1 MSRIDYIK
9 CDNCQ
14 ADNDISL
21 SYCSKCGSPL
31 GEHTG
36 KGSSGRR
43 IALFILLVLLVFAVI
58 FAYFNRQAAGPEER
72 TAGLSTDEKEQYENK
87 LKELQARLI
96 NTRKQ
101 LSAYKN
107 SEEAVNVE
115 ISDMPLDDLKANKNA
130 VAGWIRV
137 SDPWG
142 RQVRKFR
149 AGMTRNGWIA
159 LPARACLG
167 GNNWDF
173 YPDSG
178 GEYSISGGLWIG
190 NDKVGLWQVTS
201 KNGIPEVNE
210 IVYWNESEPVSW
222 KSLESDNENDLIS
235 LRAGPSMGYFTSV
248 ALPDDIKEA
257 GIFLQNGKIVGW
269 TFGSWLSEGYM
280 WPGEDGVNLEYN
292 TWVRYFYD
300 LTFAHGREE
309 KFALA
314 LSLKNNIDVL
324 ERLTAFVSG
333 FRLQPRLS
341 IEDTP
346 EYLLPEEIIE
356 KMRVLITHV
365 VRSGSGGK
373 IADIL
378 TSLILKD
385 IKDIYLLLDVV
396 RIMADELGYEQAI
409 SEIEDTGRYIVSQTG
424 KDAPALDKLHLQY
437 YQGWLQGLVAEAEI
451 YSGWRIFNSA
461 KSYYPDDPQ
470 IHLLGVELA
479 ILDGDW
485 QEAERLLYM
494 MDYPAAYQDRVQ
506 LLALRISEMK
516 GDEGKIVINFPPGSN
531 RVTVDADV
539 NGSVR
544 QNFLVDTGATMVTIT
559 SSTAEALGL
568 RPGPASHT
576 LSTVG
581 GAVKAAAVVIDS
593 IEIDGWVE
601 YEVSAFVVDI
611 PNRPGLGLLG
621 LNYLGRF
628 SMDLKTDQ
636 GTLLLTPR

>member
-1 MSRIDYIK
+1 MSKINYIR
-9 CDNCQ
+9 CSHCQ

-31 GEHTG
+31 GENTG
-36 KGSSGRR
+36 EGPSGRR
-43 IALFILLVLLVFAVI
+43 IAIFILLVLLVFAVI
-58 FAYFNRQAAGPEER
+58 FTYFNRQAAGPEER
-72 TAGLSTDEKEQYENK
+72 AAGLSADEKEQYENK

-96 NTRKQ
+96 HARKQ
-101 LSAYKN
+101 LSVFKD
-107 SEEAVNVE
+107 SEDAANIE
-115 ISDMPLDDLKANKNA
+115 IPDIPLDDLKANENA
-130 VAGWIRV
+130 VAGWIMV

-142 RQVRKFR
+142 RQIRKFR
-149 AGMTRNGWIA
+149 AGMSRNGWLA

-167 GNNWDF
+167 GNKLSF

-190 NDKVGLWQVTS
+190 GDKAGLWQVTG
-201 KNGIPEVNE
+201 KPGFPEVNE
-210 IVYWNESEPVSW
+210 IAFWNESEPVSW
-222 KSLESDNENDLIS
+222 KSLESDKENELIS
-235 LRAGPSMGYFTSV
+235 LSAGTARGFFTS
-248 ALPDDIKEA
+248 AILPDDINET

-269 TFGSWLSEGYM
+269 TFGEWLAKGYM
-280 WPGEDGVNLEYN
+280 WPGNDGADLEYN
-292 TWVRYFYD
+292 TWMRYFYD
-300 LTFAHGREE
+300 MTFAHGREE

-314 LSLKNNIDVL
+314 LSLTNNSDVL
-324 ERLTAFVSG
+324 KRLTAFVRA

-346 EYLLPEEIIE
+346 EYLLPEEIIK
-356 KMRVLITHV
+356 KMRVLITRAV
-365 VRSGSGGK
+365 SSGSGGK
-373 IADIL
+373 VVEIL
-378 TSLILKD
+378 TGPVLKE
-385 IKDIYLLLDVV
+385 IGNIYLFMDVI
-396 RIMADELGYEQAI
+396 RIMAAELGYELAI
-409 SEIEDTGRYIVSQTG
+409 SEIEDTGRYIVRQAG
-424 KDAPALDKLHLQY
+424 QGAPALDKLHMQY

-451 YSGWRIFNSA
+451 DAGWRIFYSA

-479 ILDGDW
+479 LLNGDW

-516 GDEGKIVINFPPGSN
+516 GEEGKILINFPPGSN
-531 RVTVDADV
+531 RVTVDAYV
-539 NGSVR
+539 NGSVS

-568 RPGPASHT
+568 RPGAAIHT

-581 GAVKAAAVVIDS
+581 GTVKASAVVIDS

-601 YEVSAFVVDI
+601 YDVRAFVVDI

-628 SMDLKTDQ
+628 RMDLKTDE